1 MSDIQ
6 QNAFT
11 IKTINDAINLRNH
24 IIYLLEQSDQLLL
37 SSVSSANVDNIH
49 DYTDNAK
56 TLAQLQKKLLTF
68 VIVGGGFAGVET
80 AGEINDFIRDS
91 ATILGLN

>member
-37 SSVSSANVDNIH
+37 SAVSTANVDNIY
-49 DYTDNAK
+49 DYRDNTK
-56 TLAQLQKKLLTF
+56 TSAELQK
-68 VIVGGGFAGVET
+68 
-80 AGEINDFIRDS
+80 NY
-91 ATILGLN
+91 